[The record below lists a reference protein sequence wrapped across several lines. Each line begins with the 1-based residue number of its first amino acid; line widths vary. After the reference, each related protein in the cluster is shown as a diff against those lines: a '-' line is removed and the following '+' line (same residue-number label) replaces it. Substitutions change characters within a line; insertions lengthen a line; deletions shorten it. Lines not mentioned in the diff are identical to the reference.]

1 VLNDKLKKEFGKDSN
16 DTGSAQVQIAH
27 FTERINKIN
36 DHLKNMKK
44 DHSSR
49 RGLLA
54 LVSKRRRLLKY
65 LKNTDLN
72 QYAEITKKLNIRK

>member
-1 VLNDKLKKEFGKDSN
+1 MLNEKIKKDFGKDKN
-16 DTGSAQVQIAH
+16 DTGSAQVQVAH
-27 FTERINKIN
+27 FTERINTIN
-36 DHLKNMKK
+36 DHLKVMRK

-54 LVSKRRRLLKY
+54 LVSKRRKLLKY

-72 QYAEITKKLNIRK
+72 QYVELTKKLNIRK

>member
-1 VLNDKLKKEFGKDSN
+1 MLNEKIKKEFGKNTNDS
-16 DTGSAQVQIAH
+16 GSAQVQIAH
-27 FTERINKIN
+27 FTERINQIN
-36 DHLKNMKK
+36 NHLKNMRK

-65 LKNTDLN
+65 LKSTDLN
-72 QYAEITKKLNIRK
+72 QYVEITKKLNIRK